1 MFCGKCG
8 NRLGEGH
15 TFCGKCGAPVPGAV
29 QAPSKFN
36 YVGKDTD
43 DNVFANQKPIKNTA
57 KTYVSP
63 VEEIIVE
70 VEEKEKTITSLASNS
85 VIYGVIA
92 FTMIISISLII
103 LISVTF

>member
-8 NRLGEGH
+8 NELKENAS
-15 TFCGKCGAPVPGAV
+15 FCGKCGAAVPKKGASR
-29 QAPSKFN
+29 SKN
-36 YVGKDTD
+36 PKYKD